1 MNYNKVLSFVK
12 LTKDIVLGSENIDIN
27 LKGSLDF
34 VTNIDIAV
42 SNYLK
47 AELKKIA
54 PDVDF
59 FCEEEK
65 GALSDDCWILDPID
79 GTTNLVY
86 DYRMSAVSLAHCKNG
101 EVLFGAVYNPFTD
114 ELFSAIKDEG
124 AFYNGDQKISVSNR
138 EMKDALIE
146 FGINCAHKDKVNENF
161 LIAKEIFEN
170 CVDIRRVSSAALD
183 LCYISIGRLDGYFEG
198 VLKPWDIAAGS
209 LILTE
214 AGGLIT
220 DYYGNAVEFSKPT
233 SVIAGNRNVHPKI
246 KEIVNKYQN

>member
-1 MNYNKVLSFVK
+1 MNYNEILELVK
-12 LTKDIVLGSENIDIN
+12 STKNIIYNRDNFDVN

-42 SNYLK
+42 SDYLK
-47 AELKKIA
+47 LELKKVTPEI
-54 PDVDF
+54 DF

-65 GALSDDCWILDPID
+65 GSLSDECWILDPID

-86 DYRMSAVSLAHCKNG
+86 DYRMSAVSLAHYKNG
-101 EVLFGAVYNPFTD
+101 EILFGVVYNPFWD
-114 ELFSAIKDEG
+114 EMFSAIKGKG
-124 AFYNGDQKISVSNR
+124 AWYNGVQKMSVSKR
-138 EMKDALIE
+138 EMKDALVE
-146 FGINCAHKDKVNENF
+146 FGINCAHKEKADKNF
-161 LIAKEIFEN
+161 KIAKEVFEN

-183 LCYISIGRLDGYFEG
+183 LAYISIGRLDGYFEA

-214 AGGLIT
+214 ADGIIT
-220 DYYGNAVEFSKPT
+220 DYDGNAVEFSAPT
-233 SVIAGNRNVHPKI
+233 SVIAGNLNVHSKL

>member
-1 MNYNKVLSFVK
+1 MDYNEVLKLVKETKSIIFNRDSFDV
-12 LTKDIVLGSENIDIN
+12 N
-27 LKGSLDF
+27 LKGKLDF

-47 AELKKIA
+47 TELKKLA
-54 PDVDF
+54 PNVEF

-65 GALSDDCWILDPID
+65 GALSDNCWILDPID

-86 DYRMSAVSLAHCKNG
+86 DYRMSAVSLAHYKNG

-114 ELFSAIKDEG
+114 EMFSAIKGEG
-124 AFYNGDQKISVSNR
+124 AWYNCEQKISVSKR

-146 FGINCAHKDKVNENF
+146 FGINCVHKETADKNF
-161 LIAKEIFEN
+161 QIAKEIFKN

-183 LCYISIGRLDGYFEG
+183 LCYISIGRLDGYFENI
-198 VLKPWDIAAGS
+198 LKPWDIAAGS

-214 AGGLIT
+214 AGGVIT
-220 DYYGNAVEFSKPT
+220 DYEGNAVNLSEPT
-233 SVIAGNRNVHPKI
+233 SVIAGNCKVHPKL
-246 KEIVNKYQN
+246 KEIVNKY